1 MHAAGMITLRHFLVD
16 DPAARRHPLDIA
28 RGNGA
33 AVAHAVAVV
42 HGSSKDVG
50 DGLDAAM
57 RVPGKACQII
67 FWNVIAEVIEEKKR
81 IEVGS
86 ITEAKCTAQVH
97 ACAFQRR
104 LRGDNPLNRS
114 EGHWSFL
121 SAAYTTHKPR
131 GRKQLSVSA
140 AGARRKMVRL
150 YDLDIEGEGHKP
162 WTLDRLRRKYFSHR
176 SVTAAAKAVPAN
188 KPVIAAV
195 NSCTA
200 QNRAQH

>member
-28 RGNGA
+28 RRNGA
-33 AVAHAVAVV
+33 AVAHAVAMV
-42 HGSSKDVG
+42 HRSCEDVG

-97 ACAFQRR
+97 ACAFQSR
-104 LRGDNPLNRS
+104 LRGDNLLNRS

-131 GRKQLSVSA
+131 AKTAVSVGSW
-140 AGARRKMVRL
+140 GPQKNGTPL
-150 YDLDIEGEGHKP
+150 
-162 WTLDRLRRKYFSHR
+162 
-176 SVTAAAKAVPAN
+176 
-188 KPVIAAV
+188 
-195 NSCTA
+195 
-200 QNRAQH
+200 